1 VLVRNLLIGCGSV
14 GKKHLS
20 KLIELG
26 QKIWVVD
33 PSKDARKFAL
43 AQGDLVLGVFPTLE
57 SFLEAEATPLIN
69 LAVIANWGPDHFYAF
84 EKIKGLHPRAIIIEK
99 PVISKLSDLNLMKT
113 YLKDSKASIFVNFH
127 LRFDSGYSQL
137 LEFCA
142 VSKYGTPK
150 LISVVGGAKCVSTN
164 GIHWLDFSNEL
175 IASEWDSIDA
185 NLTSQSINP
194 RSKDLHFYEGFT
206 NITYKN
212 KSVVSVNFTNSS
224 YMDIQVTII
233 WKQAK
238 GIIVDGFL
246 KIYEADNEIPEDQP
260 ITRSARFSK
269 KILEIPFAV
278 DGFDQIYNRI
288 GSVKGYVMERAL
300 EANELLIL
308 SLISSRT
315 ASQVKN
321 QRLIPQ
327 ELINLDWKVS

>member
-1 VLVRNLLIGCGSV
+1 MIGCGSV

-33 PSKDARKFAL
+33 PSEEARKFAL
-43 AQGDLVLGVFPTLE
+43 SQGDLILGVFPTLE
-57 SFLEAEATPLIN
+57 RFFEAEAAPLIN

-84 EKIKGLHPRAIIIEK
+84 EKIKDLDPRAIIIEK
-99 PVISKLSDLNLMKT
+99 PVISKLSDLNLMKM
-113 YLKDSKASIFVNFH
+113 YLKDSNASIFVNFH
-127 LRFDSGYSQL
+127 LRFDSGYKQL
-137 LEFCA
+137 LKFCDED
-142 VSKYGTPK
+142 KYGTPEV
-150 LISVVGGAKCVSTN
+150 ISVVGGAKCVSTN
-164 GIHWLDFSNEL
+164 GIHWIDLSNEL

-206 NITYKN
+206 NIIYKN

-246 KIYEADNEIPEDQP
+246 TIYEAENKIPVDQP
-260 ITRSARFSK
+260 ITRSVRFSK
-269 KILEIPFAV
+269 KILQVPFAV
-278 DGFDQIYNRI
+278 DGFDQVYTHL

-308 SLISSRT
+308 SLISSST

-321 QRLIPQ
+321 QKSIPQ
-327 ELINLDWKVS
+327 ELIDLDWKVS